1 MIDLIVVLVGY
12 VAIIFGCIKNKINEW
27 LFNKKLQTVINYEN
41 ETVIQNLQELKKY
54 DSKIISKYSTLDGD
68 KFVKHYQIKLTRLSF
83 CLFVNN
89 IKLLLIDNKT
99 IKKFSNEIQYLL
111 DVLSF
116 QTKQENKITLQRSN
130 NFLELF
136 QPLLM
141 YNNEYSNIIV
151 RSFKEKDGSFNL
163 YVSQTFIV
171 NSNRQVNLITLISLV
186 ALLAHI
192 KLINRVCNSF
202 NLNRKL
208 SNIINFL
215 IINKNVEEFEN
226 FLKIFKNNVEVYYIL
241 CFKILISSLLIK
253 NEDINSNI
261 VKISKFIGK
270 SINSGQTLF

>member
-1 MIDLIVVLVGY
+1 
-12 VAIIFGCIKNKINEW
+12 
-27 LFNKKLQTVINYEN
+27 
-41 ETVIQNLQELKKY
+41 VIQNLQELKKY